1 MEWANTEE
9 VSLPMKEYALTYL
22 KDQFAPLMWVEGVTE
37 EAIEAAF
44 NDAGEDA
51 ALAWSSIKRIA
62 DENM

>member
-1 MEWANTEE
+1 
-9 VSLPMKEYALTYL
+9 MKEYALTYL